1 MTERPI
7 RTSIILVALVLATL
21 RGLIAPG
28 YMLSASQDGVFEVV
42 LCTEFGSRTIALS
55 AEDFQPVETPQ
66 SPAHDTDGEVCPFAT
81 VSQAQLPAAAIAYF
95 AQAPPPAPAR
105 FAIRSERARPAS
117 AFLWPFANAPPVTT
131 V

>member
-1 MTERPI
+1 
-7 RTSIILVALVLATL
+7 
-21 RGLIAPG
+21 
-28 YMLSASQDGVFEVV
+28 MLSASQDGVFEVV

-66 SPAHDTDGEVCPFAT
+66 NPAHDTDGEVCPFAT
-81 VSQAQLPAAAIAYF
+81 VSQAQLPAAAIVYF
-95 AQAPPPAPAR
+95 AQAPPLVPAR